1 MFDLDFTILFKIA
14 QLLLIHKFSKLFSK
28 DKTFV
33 SKHRI
38 RKSYKIEHRGVTY
51 DLSDE
56 DFYIQELGLAK
67 DLVSRINTD
76 QEVLAF
82 FIYKS
87 LLTEDYAA
95 LDLGDCVMRVLS
107 EESPRRKRE
116 CKFELAQKAMIPNY
130 KSPAV
135 LSIKI
140 SEGNAS
146 DCIRVSKEKAPLE
159 VLIIFEP
166 YLSELESAA
175 ARVGSIL
182 DSYTTERH
190 ICLSL

>member
-14 QLLLIHKFSKLFSK
+14 QLLLLHKFPKLFSK
-28 DKTFV
+28 DRTFV

-38 RKSYKIEHRGVTY
+38 QKSYKIEHRGVTY

-56 DFYIQELGLAK
+56 DFYIQELGIAK
-67 DLVSRINTD
+67 DLVSKINTD

-82 FIYKS
+82 FIYKA
-87 LLTEDYAA
+87 LLIEDYAA

-140 SEGNAS
+140 SSENVS
-146 DCIRVSKEKAPLE
+146 ECIRMAKEKAPLDI
-159 VLIIFEP
+159 LIIFEP
-166 YLSELESAA
+166 YLSGLESA
-175 ARVGSIL
+175 VDKIGSIL
-182 DSYTTERH
+182 DSYITERS